1 MGGDTGIFFR
11 TALVASWLLIRYGYA
26 HVFEF
31 IKPMKSSLVL
41 IMDVAKLLMTGMK
54 IKLVVNFA
62 AIQPIA
68 M

>member
-1 MGGDTGIFFR
+1 MGCYAGVFFR
-11 TALVASWLLIRYGYA
+11 TVLVACWLLIRYGYA

-41 IMDVAKLLMTGMK
+41 IIVGAKLLMTGMK

-62 AIQPIA
+62 SIQPITI
-68 M
+68 